1 MASKSN
7 SKKNKATKPAAQ
19 ASSRGERGVVMN
31 GAEIL
36 VASLEREG
44 VDYVFAYPG
53 GCSMPIHQALTK
65 SKKIRTILPR
75 HEQGGGLLPKGTPV

>member
-1 MASKSN
+1 MASKSAPKK
-7 SKKNKATKPAAQ
+7 SKPVKTY
-19 ASSRGERGVVMN
+19 SSNERGVVMN

-44 VDYVFAYPG
+44 VDFVFAYPG

-65 SKKIRTILPR
+65 SKKLSLIHI
-75 HEQGGGLLPKGTPV
+75 